1 MEVLEVKASPTTS
14 EDFFAGFKDWLFSRE
29 REEKFDYLD
38 NYDCCMARY
47 AKSLGFDDVDA
58 YGTNILADGIR
69 FDIPQAM
76 WESRTDW
83 PDAWMEG
90 QLLNT
95 GGWKNETVTIGF
107 VQDRYKHLESLGL
120 V

>member
-47 AKSLGFDDVDA
+47 AKSVGFDDVEA
-58 YGTNILADGIR
+58 YGTHLYADGIR
-69 FDIPQAM
+69 FAIPQVM
-76 WESRTDW
+76 WEDRTDW
-83 PDAWMEG
+83 PDGAEG
-90 QLLNT
+90 QLLT
-95 GGWKNETVTIGF
+95 TSGWKNESVSMGF
-107 VQDRYKHLESLGL
+107 VQDRYKHLEGLGL